1 MIRDY
6 VLYLLF
12 HVHLIITLNVNIFFI
27 NKKKYE
33 LKMLKKKFKKE
44 IKYIR

>member
-12 HVHLIITLNVNIFFI
+12 HVHLIIILNMNIFFI
-27 NKKKYE
+27 NKKKIWI
-33 LKMLKKKFKKE
+33 KNVKKE
-44 IKYIR
+44 VQKGN